1 MASGAEVMPC
11 AAGELGAGLLWDLG
25 EDAGSGSGVRDK
37 WLRSGHILKVV
48 QALDM
53 RHEGVG

>member
-1 MASGAEVMPC
+1 MAPGAQVLPC
-11 AAGELGAGLLWDLG
+11 AAGELGAGLLRDLG
-25 EDAGSGSGVRDK
+25 EEAGSGSGVQDK
-37 WLRSGHILKVV
+37 WLHSGHILKVV